1 MPYKCLQ
8 FSVECFQ
15 LYANGFFFSFYVH
28 GNPSIRSVLLGLKNQ
43 NMQYNFGTCEVTV
56 VLEDEVL
63 SDLFQE
69 LQTKLTYFF
78 FPL

>member
-1 MPYKCLQ
+1 M
-8 FSVECFQ
+8 
-15 LYANGFFFSFYVH
+15 H

-43 NMQYNFGTCEVTV
+43 NMQYSFGTCEVTV

-78 FPL
+78 FPALGTSFLSDSIWTGCRRVYYP